1 MLSVGIDVSKEKST
15 VCGMRHL
22 GEIVFGPFEI
32 AHTESDLSE
41 LARMIV
47 RLDDDTRVVMEATGI
62 YHLPVATF
70 LREQGLFVTIIN
82 PYEMKVYR
90 SQDIRKVKTDKRDSM
105 VIANYGVDKWINL
118 REFTPQEDVYAE
130 LRLLGRQYRFY
141 MESRIEQLLNLT
153 HLLDYTMPGLKS
165 CFSGWSEY
173 SGKDKLCDFVEEYW
187 HYDNIIKFSESK
199 FVERYQKWTKKK
211 GYQFS
216 ETKAVQIYRLAK
228 EGIPTV
234 PSNAPSTKML
244 LLEATKALREINS
257 ALFAILTRM
266 KELAKTLPEYPVV
279 RAMSGVGDV
288 LAVKLMAEI
297 GDVRK
302 YHSSKSLVA
311 YAGIDPPPYESGK
324 LIGTNRHITKR
335 GSSTLRKIGYEVMRC
350 VKANGRSEDDPAVYD
365 FMLKKESERLFQ
377 SLCKLKNTDIRY
389 VNRLLETPGTIP
401 GFSLP
406 VFYNRIFTC
415 QQGVRLGGC
424 APPEPLRECPFW
436 APAKRLPKAGHFN
449 NYALPDVPQNR
460 FPAVNRSVP
469 NPGGGRS
476 IFS

>member
-1 MLSVGIDVSKEKST
+1 
-15 VCGMRHL
+15 MR
-22 GEIVFGPFEI
+22 FEQK
-32 AHTESDLSE
+32 
-41 LARMIV
+41 
-47 RLDDDTRVVMEATGI
+47 
-62 YHLPVATF
+62 ATF
-70 LREQGLFVTIIN
+70 PFLLVNF
-82 PYEMKVYR
+82 
-90 SQDIRKVKTDKRDSM
+90 SS
-105 VIANYGVDKWINL
+105 W
-118 REFTPQEDVYAE
+118 E
-130 LRLLGRQYRFY
+130 LCHPLDCV
-141 MESRIEQLLNLT
+141 SRIEQLLNLT

-297 GDVRK
+297 GDIRK

-365 FMLKKESERLFQ
+365 FMLKKESEGKAKKAAKIAALNKFLR
-377 SLCKLKNTDIRY
+377 IYYAR
-389 VNRLLETPGTIP
+389 VLE
-401 GFSLP
+401 
-406 VFYNRIFTC
+406 V
-415 QQGVRLGGC
+415 
-424 APPEPLRECPFW
+424 
-436 APAKRLPKAGHFN
+436 
-449 NYALPDVPQNR
+449 YA
-460 FPAVNRSVP
+460 
-469 NPGGGRS
+469 
-476 IFS
+476 